1 MKLFGHGKKVTDSAA
16 PATAPAES
24 QKQQVSTA
32 QAVIHSTATVEPA
45 DVKKNEPVS
54 VPNPVA
60 SEDAYEK
67 LTTKREQLEKHVNQ
81 LNQQYGDARNELRSQ
96 LLTEKDYLRAQ
107 SRTVNHDYDKLA
119 KQRDADFEVFSQ
131 LQDRRNKVAA
141 KQQQLAASL
150 NETKQ
155 RFAEQSTILAK
166 MKAQSV
172 QIAKQR
178 ERLNKQEHKLLNEL
192 GQQGNLNS
200 LMEEIDAKRKQ
211 ISDINVHDHELE
223 QAEDGMNQ
231 DIVKQE
237 KAVATLN
244 KQVSVQEQAS
254 SNDDA
259 TADLQKQLAAI
270 DKQLSQQQDKLT
282 SDDDKL
288 KAAKREKA
296 NLAEQFQQ
304 LTDLMKFYFSST
316 KLIDNFQFDPSHHYV
331 FYSNTLIPLN
341 QLSEQNGLEIIDHL
355 FDKTDAHFD
364 VLTTDFNRELSEIWD
379 SYQHSGVVHH
389 AGRVINPY
397 LDFQRDA
404 GTQQHAD
411 VALPLDQSQD
421 WQVNV
426 GTEEQPEMIRSASG
440 KQSVTLQYRAD
451 RSLESVK
458 YFQNDKL
465 FKMAIY
471 DQQNVLVATQYVDPR
486 DAKHAASEIYYRPDH
501 SVALEKVFFED
512 HVVVQTTD
520 AGKTVERTFET
531 EDDYYAWWIKAH
543 ALTRPE
549 DALII
554 DTETPYFE
562 QLLNDDDR
570 RFELIPLITTVDNKA
585 LIEQLVADDSPVNN
599 MIVSDES
606 VHQAILKQLKRD
618 MHIMVL
624 DPSGVTNE
632 KAKAATIKTRIY
644 IPKVS

>member
-16 PATAPAES
+16 PTAATSES
-24 QKQQVSTA
+24 PKQQTPTA
-32 QAVIHSTATVEPA
+32 QAVIHSAATVEPT
-45 DVKKNEPVS
+45 DVKKNEHASAPA
-54 VPNPVA
+54 PVA
-60 SEDAYEK
+60 NEDAYQK

-107 SRTVNHDYDKLA
+107 SRMVNHDYDKLA

-131 LQDRRNKVAA
+131 LQDHRNKVAA
-141 KQQQLAASL
+141 KQQRLVASL
-150 NETKQ
+150 NVTKQ
-155 RFAEQSTILAK
+155 KFAEQSTILAK
-166 MKAQSV
+166 MKAQSA
-172 QIAKQR
+172 QITKQR
-178 ERLNKQEHKLLNEL
+178 EQLDKQEHKLLDEL

-223 QAEDGMNQ
+223 QAENGINQ

-237 KAVATLN
+237 KAVSVLN
-244 KQVSVQEQAS
+244 KQVAIQEQA
-254 SNDDA
+254 NNKDDE
-259 TADLQKQLAAI
+259 TADLQKQLAEI
-270 DKQLSQQQDKLT
+270 DKKVSQQQEKLT
-282 SDDDKL
+282 ADDDKL
-288 KAAKREKA
+288 KAVKQEKA
-296 NLAEQFQQ
+296 SLGEQFQQ

-316 KLIDNFQFDPSHHYV
+316 KLIDNFQFDPARHYV
-331 FYSNTLIPLN
+331 FYSNTLIPLS
-341 QLSEQNGLEIIDHL
+341 QLSDQNGLEIIDQL

-364 VLTTDFNRELSEIWD
+364 LLTTDFNRELSEIWD
-379 SYQHSGVVHH
+379 DYQSSGVLHH
-389 AGRVINPY
+389 AGHVINPY

-404 GTQQHAD
+404 GRQQHAD
-411 VALPLDQSQD
+411 VALPLDQGQD
-421 WQVNV
+421 WHVNA

-440 KQSVTLQYRAD
+440 KQSVTLKYRAD
-451 RSLESVK
+451 RSLESVR
-458 YFQNDKL
+458 YFQNDQL

-531 EDDYYAWWIKAH
+531 EDDYYEWWIKAH

-570 RFELIPLITTVDNKA
+570 RFELIPLITDVDNKA
-585 LIEQLVADDSPVNN
+585 LIDQIVADDSPVNN
-599 MIVSDES
+599 IIVSDEA
-606 VHQAILKQLKRD
+606 VHQVILKQLKRD

-624 DPSGVTNE
+624 DPAGVTNE

>member
-1 MKLFGHGKKVTDSAA
+1 MKLFGHGKKVTDSAPTTAASEA
-16 PATAPAES
+16 PKEQTQAT
-24 QKQQVSTA
+24 QT
-32 QAVIHSTATVEPA
+32 VIHSTATVEPSN
-45 DVKKNEPVS
+45 VKETEQASVS
-54 VPNPVA
+54 VPVA
-60 SEDAYEK
+60 KEDAYQK
-67 LTTKREQLEKHVNQ
+67 LTAKREQLEKHVNQ

-96 LLTEKDYLRAQ
+96 LLTEKDYLRTQ
-107 SRTVNHDYDKLA
+107 SRAVNRDYDKLA
-119 KQRDADFEVFSQ
+119 QQRNADFEVFSQ
-131 LQDRRNKVAA
+131 LQDQRNKVAA
-141 KQQQLAASL
+141 KQKQLAASL

-155 RFAEQSTILAK
+155 KFAEQSAILAK
-166 MKAQSV
+166 MKAQSA

-178 ERLNKQEHKLLNEL
+178 AQLDKQEHKLLGDL
-192 GQQGNLNS
+192 SQQGNLNS

-211 ISDINVHDHELE
+211 ISDINVRDHELE
-223 QAEDGMNQ
+223 QAENGVNQ
-231 DIVKQE
+231 EIVKQG
-237 KAVATLN
+237 KTVTALN
-244 KQVSVQEQAS
+244 KRVSAQEQA
-254 SNDDA
+254 NNQDDA
-259 TADLQKQLAAI
+259 TADIQKQLAEI
-270 DKQLSQQQDKLT
+270 DKKVSLQQEKLT
-282 SDDDKL
+282 ADDGKL
-288 KAAKREKA
+288 RAVKQDKA

-331 FYSNTLIPLN
+331 FYSNTLIPLS
-341 QLSEQNGLEIIDHL
+341 QLSDQNGLEIIDHL

-364 VLTTDFNRELSEIWD
+364 LLTTDFNRELSEIWAD
-379 SYQHSGVVHH
+379 YLGSGILHH
-389 AGRVINPY
+389 AGHVINPY
-397 LDFQRDA
+397 LDFQRNAD
-404 GTQQHAD
+404 TQQHAD

-421 WQVNV
+421 WQVNA

-471 DQQNVLVATQYVDPR
+471 DQQNVLLATQYVDPR

-531 EDDYYAWWIKAH
+531 ENDYYEWWMKSH
-543 ALTRPE
+543 ALTRPN
-549 DALII
+549 DSLII
-554 DTETPYFE
+554 DTDTPYFE

-570 RFELIPLITTVDNKA
+570 RFELIPLITDVDNKA
-585 LIEQLVADDSPVNN
+585 LIEQIVAEDSPVNN
-599 MIVSDES
+599 IIVSDEA
-606 VHQAILKQLKRD
+606 VHQVILKQLKRD

-624 DPSGVTNE
+624 DPAGVTND

>member
-1 MKLFGHGKKVTDSAA
+1 MKLFGHGKKVTDSAPTTAASEA
-16 PATAPAES
+16 PKEQTQAT
-24 QKQQVSTA
+24 QT
-32 QAVIHSTATVEPA
+32 VIHSTATVEPSN
-45 DVKKNEPVS
+45 VKETEQASVS
-54 VPNPVA
+54 VPVA
-60 SEDAYEK
+60 KEDAYQK
-67 LTTKREQLEKHVNQ
+67 LTAKREQLEKHVNQ

-96 LLTEKDYLRAQ
+96 LLTEKDYLRTQ
-107 SRTVNHDYDKLA
+107 SRAVNRDYDKLA
-119 KQRDADFEVFSQ
+119 QQRNADFEVFSQ
-131 LQDRRNKVAA
+131 LQDQRNKVAA
-141 KQQQLAASL
+141 KQKQLAASL

-155 RFAEQSTILAK
+155 KFAEQSAILAK
-166 MKAQSV
+166 MKAQSA

-178 ERLNKQEHKLLNEL
+178 AQLDKQEHKLLGDL
-192 GQQGNLNS
+192 SQQGNLNS

-211 ISDINVHDHELE
+211 ISDINVRDHELE
-223 QAEDGMNQ
+223 QAENGVNQ
-231 DIVKQE
+231 EIVKQG
-237 KAVATLN
+237 KTVTALN
-244 KQVSVQEQAS
+244 KRVSAQEQA
-254 SNDDA
+254 NNQDDA
-259 TADLQKQLAAI
+259 TADIQKQLAEI
-270 DKQLSQQQDKLT
+270 DKKVSLQQEKLT
-282 SDDDKL
+282 ADDGKL
-288 KAAKREKA
+288 RAVKQDKA

-331 FYSNTLIPLN
+331 FYSNTLIPLS
-341 QLSEQNGLEIIDHL
+341 QLSDQNGLEIIDHL

-364 VLTTDFNRELSEIWD
+364 LLTTDFNRELSEIWAD
-379 SYQHSGVVHH
+379 YLGSGILHH
-389 AGRVINPY
+389 AGHVINPY
-397 LDFQRDA
+397 LDFQRNAD
-404 GTQQHAD
+404 TQQHAD

-421 WQVNV
+421 WQVNA

-471 DQQNVLVATQYVDPR
+471 DQQNVLLATQYVDPR

-531 EDDYYAWWIKAH
+531 ENDYYEWWMKSH
-543 ALTRPE
+543 ALTRPN
-549 DALII
+549 DSLII
-554 DTETPYFE
+554 DTDTPYFE

-570 RFELIPLITTVDNKA
+570 RFELIPLITDVDNKA
-585 LIEQLVADDSPVNN
+585 LIEQIVAENSPVNN
-599 MIVSDES
+599 IIVSDEA
-606 VHQAILKQLKRD
+606 VHQVILKQLKRD

-624 DPSGVTNE
+624 DPAGVTND